1 MNSDVAQQQPGTTAP
16 LAPLSTRSPYYF
28 PEIDGI
34 RAIAVL
40 MVVFCHAKFTG
51 FTGGFVGVDLFF
63 VISGYVVTLAI
74 TRQQNA
80 GQFSLSDFYARRMR
94 RLLPALYVVALATL
108 AFCLLFV
115 FPEHTFKLIKNLGFL
130 VLFSS
135 NLYLSRTTGYFG
147 IESTKQP
154 LLHTWSLS
162 VEEQFYLILP
172 LCLVLLARVKP
183 RMRSIAL
190 CAALL
195 LALAYS
201 IVHTAKV
208 GPAAYYL
215 LPGRLFE
222 FLFGAVL
229 ALAIGRLAALGPRIA
244 NLLVVLGIGAVA
256 FCSLRYGPETVMPG
270 TNAILPCL
278 AAVLLIVGGRY
289 AGALHP
295 VLSNRPLR
303 YLGRISYPLYLWH
316 WPLIFA
322 FNRFGLGSS
331 AGMGLALA
339 LSVVLAALTHRWIEQ
354 PWRARSERPR
364 RTWLRLWFLPFLF
377 VLGLY
382 LLAKETDALTKFYP
396 QAYRADYVNAS
407 QSVFEHPRAERCW
420 NKVELSPAECMLGT
434 PGAPTKAVLWGD
446 SHAYHQIGFLDAIG
460 KDRNIAIHDMT
471 FSMCGPVGNSPERA
485 GDGRYQR
492 HAEEC
497 RAHGAAV
504 MKHILADP
512 GIKFVFMA
520 ALWDIYGAA
529 VDGVGPGQHGYL
541 PGQFEAELAAT
552 IAQLQAAGK
561 RVIMLDD
568 IPLLP
573 KELDNCV
580 SDRLYLPGMA
590 GRDCSY
596 SRAIAD
602 ERHQGAAQI
611 LARAVQAHPTVA
623 VINTYD
629 VFCDDKRCRSE
640 LDGVPLYKHDDLNHL
655 SAGASRMFY
664 QLYMRKHPGQLDRIF
679 ARQ

>member
-1 MNSDVAQQQPGTTAP
+1 MNSEVAQHKPGTRAP
-16 LAPLSTRSPYYF
+16 SVPLLTRSPYYF

-40 MVVFCHAKFTG
+40 LVMFCHARFSG
-51 FTGGFVGVDLFF
+51 FTGGFIGVDLFF

-74 TRQQNA
+74 TRQQEA
-80 GQFSLSDFYARRMR
+80 GAFSLADFYARRMR
-94 RLLPALYVVALATL
+94 RLLPSLYLVALATL
-108 AFCLLFV
+108 VFCLLFV

-135 NLYLSRTTGYFG
+135 NVYLSRTTGYFG
-147 IESTKQP
+147 VDSAKQP

-162 VEEQFYLILP
+162 VEEQFYFILP

-183 RMRSIAL
+183 RTRLLAL
-190 CAALL
+190 SAALL

-201 IVHTAKV
+201 IVHTNKV
-208 GPAAYYL
+208 GAAGYYM

-222 FLFGAVL
+222 FLCGVVL
-229 ALAIGRLAALGPRIA
+229 ALGIGRLAVLGPRIA
-244 NLLVVLGIGAVA
+244 NLLVVLGMAGVAV
-256 FCSLRYGPETVMPG
+256 CTLRYGAETVMPG
-270 TNAILPCL
+270 TGAILPCI
-278 AAVLLIVGGRY
+278 AAVLLIAGGRY

-295 VLSNRPLR
+295 VLTNRPLR

-322 FNRFGLGSS
+322 FNRLGWNGS

-339 LSVVLAALTHRWIEQ
+339 VSVVLAALTHRWIEQ

-364 RTWLRLWFLPFLF
+364 RTWLRLWLLPFLF
-377 VLGLY
+377 MLGLY
-382 LLAKETDALTKFYP
+382 FLARETDQLTRFYP
-396 QAYRADYVNAS
+396 AQYRADYVNAS

-420 NKVELSPAECMLGT
+420 NKVELFPAACSLGT
-434 PGAPTKAVLWGD
+434 QGAATKAVLWGD
-446 SHAYHQIGFLDAIG
+446 SHAYHQIDFLDAIG
-460 KDRNIAIHDMT
+460 KSKNLAIHDMT
-471 FSMCGPVGNSPERA
+471 FAMCGPVANSPERA

-497 RAHGAAV
+497 RAHSAAV
-504 MKHILADP
+504 MRHILADP
-512 GIKFVFMA
+512 AIEFVFMA
-520 ALWDIYGAA
+520 AMWDIYGGG

-541 PGQFEAELAAT
+541 PGQFDTELAAT

-568 IPLLP
+568 TPLLP
-573 KELDNCV
+573 RELDSCA

-596 SRAIAD
+596 SRSIAD
-602 ERHQGAAQI
+602 EKHQATAQI
-611 LARAVQAHPTVA
+611 LARVVQAHPDVA
-623 VINTYD
+623 MINTYD
-629 VFCDDKRCRSE
+629 VLCDDKRCQSE
-640 LDGVPLYKHDDLNHL
+640 IDGVPLYKHDDLNHL
-655 SAGASRMFY
+655 GAGGSRMFY
-664 QLYMRKHPGQLDRIF
+664 ALYMRNHPGQLDRILE
-679 ARQ
+679 RQ